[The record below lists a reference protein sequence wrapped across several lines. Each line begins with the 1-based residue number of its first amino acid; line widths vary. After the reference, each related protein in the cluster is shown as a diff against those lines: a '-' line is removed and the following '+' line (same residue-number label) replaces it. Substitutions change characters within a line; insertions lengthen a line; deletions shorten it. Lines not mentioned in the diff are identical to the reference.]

1 MTSKRRSRE
10 KDFDIINRQILSDF
24 EIEWQKCLSVSQ
36 FKKNIKFK
44 YPQLEQRVVLKFLK
58 TKTSSRKLR
67 RKQST
72 RWRNNPL
79 IYTTACN
86 QLWAIDSI
94 YLPVFNN
101 NSSSSVN
108 SSSSSSRRR
117 SRPPMNSSDFAIML
131 IDYHSKFVTGVYC
144 KRINAT
150 NACKCLAQKLESV
163 AGSGRRLAGTILWA
177 DRGVEFVNRSF
188 QTLCRENGI
197 RMRHS
202 GATSSIKAAS
212 IERFFRTLRQL
223 INHLKASATEL
234 KYPQLLSR
242 ALSIYNHTNVHS
254 TTGMTPADGEKYE
267 NTGRL
272 EHIYF
277 LKRMERMANEVGE
290 NSGKRRRELKIG
302 ERVHLTRPRNVFFKT
317 GQKTLND
324 DVQYIVIDRI
334 RGDLGYM
341 YRIRAETSDVPE
353 RGSFSANY
361 LIPVVVV

>member
-1 MTSKRRSRE
+1 MTSKRRRRRSRTRE
-10 KDFDIINRQILSDF
+10 DIINRQILSDF

-44 YPQLEQRVVLKFLK
+44 YPQLEQRIILKFLK

-72 RWRNNPL
+72 RRRNNPL

-94 YLPVFNN
+94 YLPMFT
-101 NSSSSVN
+101 SVN
-108 SSSSSSRRR
+108 SSSSNRRR
-117 SRPPMNSSDFAIML
+117 RSSRPPMNSSDFAIML
-131 IDYHSKFVTGVYC
+131 IDYHSKFVTGIYC

-223 INHLKASATEL
+223 INHLKASAPEL

-277 LKRMERMANEVGE
+277 LKRMEKMAREVGD
-290 NSGKRRRELKIG
+290 NSSSRRRRVLKIG
-302 ERVHLTRPRNVFFKT
+302 ERVHLTRPRSVFFKT

-324 DVQYIVIDRI
+324 GVQYIVIDRI
-334 RGDLGYM
+334 HGDLGYM